1 MTRGGWGARGQRS
14 EGVTAVA
21 DQTVVSLR
29 PAALLRQYGLAP
41 QKAFGQHFLVDRQV
55 LQRIV
60 AAAELTASDT
70 VIEIGPGLG
79 ILTEALAEKAG
90 RVIAVELDRG
100 LTALLRDR
108 LAGRTNVSLIEAD
121 ILTLPPGDLV
131 SPPYLVVAN
140 LPYNV
145 TSAVLRHFLEA
156 AVKPTRLVV
165 MVQREVA
172 QRIIA
177 GPGQMN
183 LLAIAVQFYGR
194 PRIVGVVHAGA
205 FYPPPKVQSAILRID
220 LYEQPA
226 VNVPDAAMF
235 FRVVRAGF
243 AQKRKHLQNALSHG
257 LERPVEEVVTAMK
270 AAGVETGRRAETLT
284 LAEWGRI
291 VACLNK

>member
-1 MTRGGWGARGQRS
+1 VLS
-14 EGVTAVA
+14 
-21 DQTVVSLR
+21 SR

-41 QKAFGQHFLVDRQV
+41 QKAFGQNFLVDRQV

-60 AAAELTASDT
+60 AAADLTNRDT
-70 VIEIGPGLG
+70 VIEVGPGLG
-79 ILTEALAEKAG
+79 ILTEALAERAG

-100 LTALLRDR
+100 LAALLRDR
-108 LAGRTNVSLIEAD
+108 LSSRTNVSLIEAD
-121 ILTLPPGDLV
+121 VLTLSPGDLV

-145 TSAVLRHFLEA
+145 TAAVLRHFLEA
-156 AVKPTRLVV
+156 AVRPTRLVV

-172 QRIIA
+172 QRIVA
-177 GPGQMN
+177 GPGEMN

-194 PRIVGVVHAGA
+194 PRIMGIVHAGA

-226 VNVPDAAMF
+226 AAVSDPAAF
-235 FRVVRAGF
+235 FQVVRAGF

-257 LERPVEEVVTAMK
+257 LDRPVVEVVAAMR
-270 AAGVETGRRAETLT
+270 AARVETGRRAETLT
-284 LAEWGRI
+284 LAEWGRL
-291 VACLNK
+291 VAALQNEEGRMT